1 MSKKVLILGATGMLG
16 HTCLSYFNS
25 DSEFD
30 TYGTWRKDT
39 KENLK
44 AFDVL
49 KDSIED
55 LIQEIQPNWVINC
68 IGMIKQRIDESN
80 QFSVMSTRKINQ
92 MFPRDLANA
101 VAGTDAR
108 VIQIATDCVFSGEK
122 GRYCESSPHNAI
134 DLYGRSKSLGEILA
148 PEFINLRTSI
158 IGRELSTNF
167 SLVDWFLSHDLNSE
181 VNGYLN
187 HYWNGITTSSFARI
201 AHGII
206 KSDGFISG
214 TFHVVPSNEVS
225 KYELLQLIRESYER
239 EDLLIRPV
247 EAPRFVDRTLHTNHP
262 NFNEA
267 VWSSAGYESIPSIE
281 ELVDELANNT

>member
-16 HTCLSYFNS
+16 NRCFSYFNS

-44 AFDVL
+44 TFDVL

-92 MFPRDLANA
+92 IFPRDLANA

-122 GRYCESSPHNAI
+122 GSYCESAPHNAI

-158 IGRELSTNF
+158 IGRELATNF

-214 TFHVVPSNEVS
+214 TFHIVPSTEVS

-247 EAPRFVDRTLHTNHP
+247 EAPRFVDQTLHTNHP

-281 ELVDELANNT
+281 ELVEELANNT

>member
-1 MSKKVLILGATGMLG
+1 MSKRVLILGATGMLG
-16 HTCLSYFNS
+16 HTCFSYFNS
-25 DSEFD
+25 NAEFD
-30 TYGTWRKDT
+30 TYGTWRKTT

-44 AFDVL
+44 AFDVF

-108 VIQIATDCVFSGEK
+108 VIQIATDCVFSGEE
-122 GRYCESSPHNAI
+122 GRYYESAPHNAI

-148 PEFINLRTSI
+148 PEFVNLRTSI
-158 IGRELSTNF
+158 IGRELATNF

-187 HYWNGITTSSFARI
+187 HHWNGITTSSFARI

-206 KSDGFISG
+206 KSDGFVSG
-214 TFHVVPSNEVS
+214 TFHIVPSNEVS
-225 KYELLQLIRESYER
+225 KYELLQLVRGSYDR

-267 VWSSAGYESIPSIE
+267 VWSSAGYESIPSIK
-281 ELVDELANNT
+281 ELVEELANNT